1 MTVYT
6 VVLFLHLVGVLFL
19 FMNFALEWVIQGRV
33 RNSATLEQ
41 ARPWL
46 MAGKRVPLLGA
57 IGGIGVLIPGL
68 WLAAHERVWSQAW
81 IQAALTAALVIVV
94 LGMAITRPRM
104 RKLRMAA
111 QDEVPGAAQGTGRE
125 ESDALKH
132 LRDPLIV
139 YSLRIRV
146 ALAFGVVYLMAAK
159 PGLMATLAAMGVAL
173 VLGIIISVAANSR
186 AGAAAS

>member
-6 VVLFLHLVGVLFL
+6 FVLFLHLVGVMFL
-19 FMNFALEWVIQGRV
+19 FMDFALEWVIQGRV

-41 ARPWL
+41 AQPWL
-46 MAGKRVPLLGA
+46 AAGRRVPLLGA
-57 IGGIGVLIPGL
+57 IGGIGVFIPGL
-68 WLAAHERVWSQAW
+68 YLAAHGALWNQAW
-81 IQAALTAALVIVV
+81 IQAALTVALVIVV
-94 LGMAITRPRM
+94 LGAAITRPRM
-104 RKLRMAA
+104 RKLGIAA

-139 YSLRIRV
+139 FSLRIRV

-159 PGLMATLAAMGVAL
+159 PGLIATLVTMGVAL
-173 VLGIIISVAANSR
+173 VLGILISVPANSR